1 MYARSLRGDVRA
13 ALHQV
18 AAWDPD
24 PRHAKVADRRVVVAK
39 LGLVITATIT
49 SGTRPV
55 NFGHPFGIYM
65 EPFLFVFLRAVGGV
79 CGFATGR

>member
-55 NFGHPFGIYM
+55 SFDPPFGFYM
-65 EPFLFVFLRAVGGV
+65 EPFLFFFCGQLGV
-79 CGFATGR
+79 CCFATGR